1 MEKDTKKRNDAYR
14 SAESCNQINYTEIS
28 EKAQEE
34 SVRSIPPYKLA
45 ELHKLSN
52 QILDKLI
59 SQPRWLVSYDDIIFV
74 LELLLVT
81 VKKARDGR

>member
-1 MEKDTKKRNDAYR
+1 MEKDKKRRTTTEA
-14 SAESCNQINYTEIS
+14 AELNNQDNYTEIN

-34 SVRSIPPYKLA
+34 PLRSIPPYKLA

-52 QILDKLI
+52 QILDKLV

-74 LELLLVT
+74 LEILLAT
-81 VKKARDGR
+81 VKKARDCQ

>member
-1 MEKDTKKRNDAYR
+1 MEKDKKIRTTTEV
-14 SAESCNQINYTEIS
+14 AELNNQVNYNENK
-28 EKAQEE
+28 EKVQEE

-52 QILDKLI
+52 TILDKLV

-74 LELLLVT
+74 LEMLLVT